1 MPAYPLSALR
11 DRKGSSVIEFA
22 LMAPVLALMFVGVSD
37 FARGLA
43 RKFQIEQAS
52 YRALELI
59 TVGTIQ
65 SDYSYV
71 RPEAAAAAGVP
82 EANVT
87 VTNWL
92 ECNGEQKPQFSDICP
107 EGQETARFV
116 KVAIVADF
124 QPSFSNGPLARNF
137 GGNDNGTLRLTARS
151 TLRVQ

>member
-1 MPAYPLSALR
+1 MIQRMSNLLR
-11 DRKGSSVIEFA
+11 NRKGSSAIEFA
-22 LMAPVLALMFVGVSD
+22 LIAPIMAVMFVGVSD

-65 SDYSYV
+65 SDYAYV
-71 RPEAAAAAGVP
+71 APEAATAAGVP
-82 EANVT
+82 VENV
-87 VTNWL
+87 VVANWL
-92 ECNGEQKPQFSDICP
+92 ECNGDVKAQFSEICP

-116 KVAIVADF
+116 RVTIQADF
-124 QPSFSNGPLARNF
+124 QPSFSYGPLTRGF
-137 GGNDNGTLRLTARS
+137 VQEDGTILLTARS